1 MKVCFWGNVAKAL
14 KGNTSG
20 GGQLQ
25 IALVARALALAGNE
39 VSVIDYET
47 SEDYVTD
54 EGIKVVKIKGWN
66 KGIRVFRSFTHR
78 LPNLYRTLKQQKADI
93 YYCRIRDFRHI
104 LAYWAAK
111 RVKGKF
117 ILGLASNLDALNFK
131 NRFKYQHLVSPGS
144 VWAFSSGLLIEIIY
158 PYLLRNADLV
168 LVQHEGQKQALLKK
182 NIKSQVFPNIIQKF
196 ESESEENKDHRD
208 FIYVGRLDKRKGFSK
223 FFEVVTKASSSHSFK
238 VIGEPSGK
246 HAEFYFKQLQDF
258 KNVKLLGWLNHSE
271 TLKEIASSKA
281 LICTSPMEGFP
292 NVFIEAW
299 SLGIPV
305 LSLYFD
311 LGVIEKEKLGKVFN
325 GNIENLI
332 SSMDQ
337 MIVTEEFTKNSKRYV
352 QEKHLLNNSKIEGIN
367 NLFHSLLNGQTK

>member
-54 EGIKVVKIKGWN
+54 EGIKVFKITGWN

-131 NRFKYQHLVSPGS
+131 NRFKYQHKVSRGS
-144 VWAFSSGLLIEIIY
+144 VWAFCSGLLIEIIY

-182 NIKSQVFPNIIQKF
+182 NIKSLIFPNIIQKF
-196 ESESEENKDHRD
+196 ESEAEDNKVQRD

-238 VIGEPSGK
+238 VIGEPSDK
-246 HAEFYFKQLQDF
+246 HAEFYFKQLKDF
-258 KNVKLLGWLNHSE
+258 KNVKLLGWFNHSE

-337 MIVTEEFTKNSKRYV
+337 MIVTEEFIKNSKRYV
-352 QEKHLLNNSKIEGIN
+352 QEKHLLTNSKIEGIN
-367 NLFHSLLNGQTK
+367 NLFHSLLNGQKK

>member
-1 MKVCFWGNVAKAL
+1 MKVCFWGNIAKAL
-14 KGNTSG
+14 RDQTSG
-20 GGQLQ
+20 GGELQ
-25 IALVARALALAGNE
+25 IALLAKALALAGNE

-54 EGIKVVKIKGWN
+54 EGIKIFKIKGWN
-66 KGIRVFRSFTHR
+66 NGIRLFRSFTHR
-78 LPNLYRTLKQQKADI
+78 LPNLYRTLKQQKADV

-111 RVKGKF
+111 KVKGKF
-117 ILGLASNLDALNFK
+117 ILGLASNLDVLNFK
-131 NRFKYQHLVSPGS
+131 NRFKYQHSVSPGS
-144 VWAFSSGLLIEIIY
+144 VWAFSSGLLIELIY

-168 LVQHEGQKQALLKK
+168 LVQHAGQKEVLLKK
-182 NIKSQVFPNIIQKF
+182 NIKSEILPNIIQTF
-196 ESESEENKDHRD
+196 ESGIEENNHHKD

-223 FFEVVTKASSSHSFK
+223 FFEVVNKASSRHSFK
-238 VIGEPSGK
+238 VIGEPSDEDAK
-246 HAEFYFKQLQDF
+246 FYFKQLQEF

-281 LICTSPMEGFP
+281 LIFTSPMEGFP

-311 LGVIEKEKLGKVFN
+311 LAVIEEEKLGKVFD

-332 SSMDQ
+332 SSMDRLV
-337 MIVTEEFTKNSKRYV
+337 VTKEFIQNSKKYV
-352 QEKHLLNNSKIEGIN
+352 QENHLLDESKIQGIN
-367 NLFHSLLNGQTK
+367 KLFKSLLKA